1 MRGSG
6 PGSCGGVLVRGFW
19 RVVNSVQ
26 CLKGRGYHMSSV
38 DAESLNGE
46 RRRAACEMPP
56 SSNCQPLRKWGVC
69 YTSLNT
75 VKMNK

>member
-1 MRGSG
+1 MQGSG
-6 PGSCGGVLVRGFW
+6 AGSCGGVLVRGFW

-26 CLKGRGYHMSSV
+26 CLKGQGYHMSSV

-56 SSNCQPLRKWGVC
+56 SSSFPTTQEMRCVLHIIKHR
-69 YTSLNT
+69 
-75 VKMNK
+75 